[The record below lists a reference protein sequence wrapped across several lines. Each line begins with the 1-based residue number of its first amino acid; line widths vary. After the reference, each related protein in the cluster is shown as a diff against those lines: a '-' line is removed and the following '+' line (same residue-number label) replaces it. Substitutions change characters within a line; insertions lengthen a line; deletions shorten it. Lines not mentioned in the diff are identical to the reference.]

1 MQRKTDRKSLV
12 HVPTRTVSF
21 DKEPLRFTA
30 HFCRLKSFLM
40 LNKHS
45 KHPVLAPSGNYLRIL
60 LYRTG
65 QYDKS
70 DCDWGKII

>member
-40 LNKHS
+40 LNKHCR
-45 KHPVLAPSGNYLRIL
+45 N
-60 LYRTG
+60 T
-65 QYDKS
+65 QY
-70 DCDWGKII
+70 